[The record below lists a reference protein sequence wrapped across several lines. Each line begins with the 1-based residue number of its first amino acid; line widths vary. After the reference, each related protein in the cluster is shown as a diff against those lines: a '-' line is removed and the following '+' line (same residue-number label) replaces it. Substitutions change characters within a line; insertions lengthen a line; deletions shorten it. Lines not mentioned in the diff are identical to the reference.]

1 MKKFGAMVMAL
12 VLACSLAG
20 CAASSKLPVN
30 GFEAQK
36 RNEESWF
43 IVQGEDF
50 IEELNAKGKKAGYP
64 QLALVDYSDSGW
76 KQDYQYGISSDDLG
90 WIDLI
95 VTPTEGGKYD
105 DPVGGNIIGISVY
118 TNVWEEEQAEIVGF
132 YLDQIVGM
140 FSPRDKDEI
149 EEKLAMFDT
158 VQYVKDDYING
169 NVIYKRE
176 TYGVIIYVNE
186 EEAELLILDEDKT
199 PPPHLKKP
207 E

>member
-1 MKKFGAMVMAL
+1 MKKFGAMFMAL

-50 IEELNAKGKKAGYP
+50 IEELNAKGEEAGYP
-64 QLALVDYSDSGW
+64 KLDLVYNSEYGSLQNYD
-76 KQDYQYGISSDDLG
+76 YGIGSGEFGQIELTVTSTKDDR
-90 WIDLI
+90 
-95 VTPTEGGKYD
+95 KYD
-105 DPVGGNIIGISVY
+105 DPVGGHVIRIDVDTDIRD
-118 TNVWEEEQAEIVGF
+118 EEKTRAIGF

-149 EEKLAMFDT
+149 EEKLMMFSA
-158 VQYVKDDYING
+158 VEGMGEYISG
-169 NVIYKRE
+169 NVLYKR
-176 TYGVIIYVNE
+176 TSTRVTIDVNE

-199 PPPHLKKP
+199 PPPHLIKP